1 MSKLYEDI
9 IKKKYSMNDYKSFE
23 LSASDYVTLLCS
35 TSNIN
40 EDVKLILKQ
49 SLDKLHS
56 KRNEYIEYSIYKNY
70 YNHIVKSI
78 EEYVIGHFINKN
90 EIPKIIQYIWNK
102 LPQKIKN
109 EWSNDYM
116 LNDSFRVILY
126 NNYPYLLYLYG
137 LTSNEIDMMH
147 INNNCSLIRNISVEC
162 LLNEG
167 RCVSCETDLK
177 SETNMNNILNKL
189 FKNIKNEYDFNFI
202 TRILIDTSSARYIFL
217 LNNELCNKYMYL
229 SVNITN
235 KNIEDDVIRMRV
247 KIREYYKLHDLIRK
261 KITRR
266 NNLIKMN
273 RKFYLK
279 KN

>member
-1 MSKLYEDI
+1 
-9 IKKKYSMNDYKSFE
+9 
-23 LSASDYVTLLCS
+23 
-35 TSNIN
+35 
-40 EDVKLILKQ
+40 
-49 SLDKLHS
+49 
-56 KRNEYIEYSIYKNY
+56 
-70 YNHIVKSI
+70 
-78 EEYVIGHFINKN
+78 
-90 EIPKIIQYIWNK
+90 
-102 LPQKIKN
+102 
-109 EWSNDYM
+109 
-116 LNDSFRVILY
+116 
-126 NNYPYLLYLYG
+126 
-137 LTSNEIDMMH
+137 MMH

-261 KITRR
+261 E
-266 NNLIKMN
+266 
-273 RKFYLK
+273 
-279 KN
+279 